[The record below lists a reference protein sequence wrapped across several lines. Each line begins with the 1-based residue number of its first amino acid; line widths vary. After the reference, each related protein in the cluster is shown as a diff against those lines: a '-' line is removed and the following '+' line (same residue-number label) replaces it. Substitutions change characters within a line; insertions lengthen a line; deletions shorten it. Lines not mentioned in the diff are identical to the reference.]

1 VSKRSQFWYLTQG
14 PEYRNSL
21 SHIKEGDKTSLR
33 NWRPITLLG
42 TVYKCIA
49 KLLARRLQPWLTQLI
64 RPNQTGFMKGRS
76 IIDNVFLAIE
86 SMEWATETSQP
97 MVMLLLDFEKAYDRV
112 EWGFLDGTLN
122 KLGFNSTWISW
133 VRALYTDS
141 WCSVGLNG
149 QTSDPFKL
157 TRSIRQGCPLA
168 PFLYLFVADC
178 LGYILEQDEAVT
190 GLKLPENGG
199 EVIDQEYADDTN
211 LYLEGSLWNLNNTKR
226 DLEVFASA
234 SGAKIN

>member
-1 VSKRSQFWYLTQG
+1 
-14 PEYRNSL
+14 
-21 SHIKEGDKTSLR
+21 
-33 NWRPITLLG
+33 LG